1 MTDAPRYIRLTDPDI
16 TVEVLPEPESDY
28 AGDPVFLTAPESD
41 SAGDP
46 VLWMPMAG
54 LERGRVEMPDIQMLT
69 KQKFAAMGISEEFL
83 NGSKDYGTS
92 FSETAINN
100 RIEISAAGREALN
113 ATFKRVLRKTMAPN
127 VFCKAVPGGASV
139 LGKRFRSLRLAR
151 VFYKTIFKNAQ
162 FKNIQAPID
171 PGWKKLAD

>member
-1 MTDAPRYIRLTDPDI
+1 MTDTPRYIRLVDSDI
-16 TVEVLPEPESDY
+16 NIEILPEPESDY
-28 AGDPVFLTAPESD
+28 AGDPVQWVPC
-41 SAGDP
+41 AG
-46 VLWMPMAG
+46 M
-54 LERGRVEMPDIQMLT
+54 ERGRIEMTDIQMLT

-83 NGSKDYGTS
+83 NGSGDYGTT

-113 ATFKRVLRKTMAPN
+113 ATFKRVLRKTMAPR

-139 LGKRFRSLRLAR
+139 MGKRFRSLRLAR

-162 FKNIQAPID
+162 FKNIQSPID
-171 PGWKKLAD
+171 PGWKLLD